1 MIDRSLQQRV
11 RKIDKLLAKAEQLVS
26 VERKKREE
34 YLAQVEERMRPEA
47 QLHATAVAAIVMFGK
62 PEINEPLIRAWERT
76 LRHLG
81 ITLRNEYGRECE
93 YQYPYDPGDKSED
106 DDVAV
111 SAEIYDDA
119 CIKASRE
126 LYPVIIKGANE
137 IKKFTEIFRTAPVW
151 LLEFTFMRRDAYL
164 LKFGLPRMSDKQ
176 IWGERGFKDFLRW
189 PQLPWGRMTDGNRLP
204 AVDLPTGVP
213 PDMEEEFRQRL
224 RLKDYLGS

>member
-1 MIDRSLQQRV
+1 
-11 RKIDKLLAKAEQLVS
+11 
-26 VERKKREE
+26 
-34 YLAQVEERMRPEA
+34 
-47 QLHATAVAAIVMFGK
+47 MFGK

-111 SAEIYDDA
+111 SAEIYDGA

-137 IKKFTEIFRTAPVW
+137 IKKFTEIFTVPVW

-189 PQLPWGRMTDGNRLP
+189 PQLPWGRLLTAIDFQQSIYRP
-204 AVDLPTGVP
+204 AFLQIWKRNFVRDFG
-213 PDMEEEFRQRL
+213 
-224 RLKDYLGS
+224 